1 MNPGI
6 PIGSSLPPRRDL
18 IVEARDSRPSRSS
31 LDLGPIVAP
40 KARDWLFELIEREQ
54 LPGDVRDS
62 LAGALT
68 GDIRR
73 QQLLFQALNVIWPR
87 L

>member
-18 IVEARDSRPSRSS
+18 VVEARDSRPSRSTR
-31 LDLGPIVAP
+31 DLGSIVAP
-40 KARDWLFELIEREQ
+40 KARDRLFELIEREQ
-54 LPGDVRDS
+54 LPGDVRNT

-73 QQLLFQALNVIWPR
+73 QQQLFQAMIDICPR